1 MSTTNE
7 NDKATTTAKPTS
19 PLPEGKSEYTGGNTD
34 FPDPTQGDS
43 GSSGSTTTKP
53 Q

>member
-7 NDKATTTAKPTS
+7 DDKVTTTTQPKS
-19 PLPEGKSEYTGGNTD
+19 PNPDGKSKLPPRDKD

-43 GSSGSTTTKP
+43 GSSGGSGTKP
-53 Q
+53 A